1 MRLMNSIQQCDV
13 RMFTRLNNSRLHGRL
28 IRLCRA
34 VSRSGDG
41 LPYLLLALGLYWFHG
56 ADDPL
61 LRCLLLAFALE
72 RPLYFALKNSFKRDR
87 PQQALQGF
95 RGTIRAADR
104 FSFPSGH
111 TSAAFMVATLV
122 GYFWPITA
130 PLLLSWAAA
139 VGFSRVVL
147 GVHFPT
153 DTLMGLLLGVG
164 SAFISLDYHF

>member
-13 RMFTRLNNSRLHGRL
+13 RLFTRLNSSQLHGRL

-41 LPYLLLALGLYWFHG
+41 LPYLLLAIGLYWFQG
-56 ADDPL
+56 AEDPL
-61 LRCLLLAFALE
+61 LKCLLLAFALE

-87 PQQALQGF
+87 PQQTLQGF
-95 RGTIRAADR
+95 RSTIHASDR

-122 GYFWPITA
+122 GYFLPILA
-130 PLLLSWAAA
+130 PLLVLWAAA
-139 VGFSRVVL
+139 VGFSRVLL

-164 SAFISLDYHF
+164 SAIISLDFYF